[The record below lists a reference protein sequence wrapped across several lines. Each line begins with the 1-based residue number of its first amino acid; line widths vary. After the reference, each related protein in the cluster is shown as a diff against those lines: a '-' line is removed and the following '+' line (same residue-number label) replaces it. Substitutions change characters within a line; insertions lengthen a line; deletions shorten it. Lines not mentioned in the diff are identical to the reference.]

1 MIIEYIGLLLRQLMA
16 LCSKTLAL
24 ATDNNADKMTALKIE
39 GKTLI
44 PPLEIAITK
53 GDTGQLE
60 LPINLGSSCL
70 IRNIL
75 SQ

>member
-1 MIIEYIGLLLRQLMA
+1 MVHGPSAKATNGLYVA
-16 LCSKTLAL
+16 KTLAL

-53 GDTGQLE
+53 GDTGQLGY
-60 LPINLGSSCL
+60 PL
-70 IRNIL
+70 IWDRRV
-75 SQ
+75 